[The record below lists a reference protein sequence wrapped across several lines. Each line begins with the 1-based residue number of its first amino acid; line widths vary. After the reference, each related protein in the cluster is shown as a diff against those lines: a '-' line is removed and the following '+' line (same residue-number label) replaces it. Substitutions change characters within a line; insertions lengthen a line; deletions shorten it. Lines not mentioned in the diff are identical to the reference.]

1 MGLFCVYASGLHRM
15 ETILTLK
22 VLHLQKFMFF
32 VRQVKFVCFFYK
44 KPKEVKVW
52 MLMKPDF
59 ALDTKL

>member
-1 MGLFCVYASGLHRM
+1 MYASALHRM

-32 VRQVKFVCFFYK
+32 VRQVKFVCCFCK

-52 MLMKPDF
+52 VLVKPDF
-59 ALDTKL
+59 ALDTNL